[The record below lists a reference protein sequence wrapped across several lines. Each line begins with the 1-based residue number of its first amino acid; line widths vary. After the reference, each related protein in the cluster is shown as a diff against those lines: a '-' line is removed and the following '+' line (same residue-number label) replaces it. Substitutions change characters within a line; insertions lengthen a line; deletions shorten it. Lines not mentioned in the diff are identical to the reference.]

1 MFELNVVGLLR
12 EMSIYDEQDEFY
24 VLQSIF
30 VGFVNIDLFRV
41 SSERFID
48 RVVVRLV
55 LNFEVVWL
63 TSRDAAYVRCGKA
76 QGASAEH
83 QRLHRQREFNMV
95 VLFKT

>member
-1 MFELNVVGLLR
+1 MKFVSKITSLLEIRMFELNVVGLLR

-55 LNFEVVWL
+55 LNFGVV
-63 TSRDAAYVRCGKA
+63 
-76 QGASAEH
+76 
-83 QRLHRQREFNMV
+83 
-95 VLFKT
+95 